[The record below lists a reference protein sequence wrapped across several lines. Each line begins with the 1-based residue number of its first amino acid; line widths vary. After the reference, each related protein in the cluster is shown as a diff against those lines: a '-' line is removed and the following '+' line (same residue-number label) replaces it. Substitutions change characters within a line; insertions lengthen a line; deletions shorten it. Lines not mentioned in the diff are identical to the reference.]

1 MADETKPSEAE
12 TKAEEPKVEKAT
24 TPDAAKA
31 PHENLPA
38 ATPTSTEPVAAAAST
53 TPATTAAAAKPAA
66 APAAKPAAAPTKA
79 AATAAAA
86 VAQEEHY
93 EVVSEYR
100 IGEGPPPLFL
110 VIAFIFVVCWAMF
123 SWIPFFGY

>member
-1 MADETKPSEAE
+1 MADETKSSEAE
-12 TKAEEPKVEKAT
+12 TKAEEPKVEKVE

-38 ATPTSTEPVAAAAST
+38 ATPASKEPVAAAVST
-53 TPATTAAAAKPAA
+53 TPVATAAAKPAA
-66 APAAKPAAAPTKA
+66 AAAVKPAAPPVKA
-79 AATAAAA
+79 AAAAAAA